1 MVEGML
7 GINGQ
12 WALQYRQM
20 VEGMLGINGQWALQ
34 YRKNDGMYA
43 WDQLIVGIGV

>member
-1 MVEGML
+1 MRHRPMTRLIAQWALQDKKIVEGML

-20 VEGMLGINGQWALQ
+20 VEGMLGINGQ
-34 YRKNDGMYA
+34 
-43 WDQLIVGIGV
+43 